1 MDVVYNHT
9 VAHGLHRHSVL
20 DRIVP
25 GYYHRLLDD
34 GTVAESTCCSNTAP
48 EYAMMGRLVVDSIL
62 TWARAYKVD
71 GFRFDLMGHHPR
83 RNIRDVRAAFDR
95 LTIERDGVDGR
106 AIYLYGE
113 GWNFGEVAYDAR
125 FVQATHARMAGT
137 GVGTFNDRL
146 RDAVRGGSEARAQG
160 FATGLFTAPNGDPV
174 NGDAGWSRVRLL
186 HLHDVIKVGL
196 AGNLAA
202 FRFTSHT
209 GASVTG
215 AEVDYHGSATGYADA
230 PAESVTYVDAHDNEI
245 LYDALAFK
253 LPVGTSAAQRARLQ
267 ILALSFVVLGQGV
280 GFLAAGSERL
290 RSKSLDRNSYDS
302 GDWFNQIRWD
312 CRDGNGFG
320 IGLPPARD
328 NEHAWPS
335 ARPLLADPALV
346 PDCATI
352 DLTAERYR
360 ELLRIRSSS
369 PLFGLPTAEQVQ
381 RRLSFPLSG
390 PDEQPG
396 VITMHLDGVGLDPRW
411 RSLTVVFNAA
421 AAEVYPRVPALAGAD
436 VALHPALTG
445 SADPVSRTAWAE
457 RGTGALCVPAR
468 TVAVFVAT

>member
-1 MDVVYNHT
+1 VYSP
-9 VAHGLHRHSVL
+9 VAKPCTRGS
-20 DRIVP
+20 
-25 GYYHRLLDD
+25 
-34 GTVAESTCCSNTAP
+34 S
-48 EYAMMGRLVVDSIL
+48 
-62 TWARAYKVD
+62 
-71 GFRFDLMGHHPR
+71 
-83 RNIRDVRAAFDR
+83 
-95 LTIERDGVDGR
+95 
-106 AIYLYGE
+106 
-113 GWNFGEVAYDAR
+113 EV
-125 FVQATHARMAGT
+125 
-137 GVGTFNDRL
+137 
-146 RDAVRGGSEARAQG
+146 RAQG

-174 NGDAGWSRVRLL
+174 NGDAGWSRARLL

-196 AGNLAA
+196 AGNLAG
-202 FRFTSHT
+202 FRFTAHT

-215 AEVDYHGSATGYADA
+215 AEVDYRGSATGYTGA
-230 PAESVTYVDAHDNEI
+230 PAESISYVDAHDNEI

-253 LPVGTSAAQRARLQ
+253 LPVGTSAPQRARLQ

-280 GFLAAGSERL
+280 GFIAAGSERL

-328 NEHAWPS
+328 NEHAWPY

-352 DLTAERYR
+352 DLAAERYR

-369 PLFGLPTAEQVQ
+369 PVFGLPSAEQVQ

-396 VITMHLDGVGLDPRW
+396 VITMHLDGVELDPRW
-411 RSLTVVFNAA
+411 RSVTVVFNAA
-421 AAEVYPRVPALAGAD
+421 AGTVRPRVPALAGTD
-436 VALHPALTG
+436 VVLHPVLVD
-445 SADPVSRTAWAE
+445 SADPVVRAAWAE
-457 RGTGALCVPAR
+457 PGTGALSVPAR
-468 TVAVFVAT
+468 TVAVFVAS